1 MGTARDNAIWD
12 MRALFYSAMHAI
24 FSGEPSCELLETLA
38 SQGCM
43 SSFRT
48 LSKHV
53 PEIDRICDYLER
65 CDVCGLEKAVE
76 SAQADYN
83 RVMLGFGKRISHP
96 WESAYTSVTGLLF
109 REETLA
115 VREAY
120 LEQGLEAQ
128 RYMNVADDHIALE
141 CEFMAR
147 LARKTGMELSAG
159 RDAKRLETAQSAFIE
174 EHLAKWVGPYAID
187 VAQDAPDSLY
197 ARASEALASFVQW
210 DSRQLA

>member
-1 MGTARDNAIWD
+1 MCAARDNAVGN
-12 MRALFYSAMHAI
+12 MRALFYAAMHAI
-24 FSGEPSCELLETLA
+24 FSGEPSRELLEVLA
-38 SQGCM
+38 SEGCM

-53 PEIDRICDYLER
+53 PEIGQICDYLEC
-65 CDVCGLEKAVE
+65 CDVDGLEKAVE

-83 RVMLGFGKRISHP
+83 RVMLGLGKRASHP

-120 LEQGLEAQ
+120 LEQGFEAQ
-128 RYMNVADDHIALE
+128 RLMNVADDHIALE

-147 LARKTGMELSAG
+147 LAKKTCEEFAAG
-159 RDAKRLETAQSAFIE
+159 RDTKQLEAAQGAFIE
-174 EHLAKWVGPYAID
+174 EHLAKWVGPYADD
-187 VAQDAPDSLY
+187 VAQDAPGSLY
-197 ARASEALASFVQW
+197 ARASEALASFVLW
-210 DSRQLA
+210 DLRQLP